1 METNNNH
8 VANINSDS
16 RGKMKKIVS
25 LGFILFT
32 VTAITG
38 LILGVV
44 HDITALPIQKTQ
56 ERLKKEALATALPE
70 ADDFSQIQMK
80 QGASE
85 IVKEVQEAR
94 KGSLPA
100 GYCVTATPKGY
111 AGTIEIVVGIT
122 VEGKLRAISILN
134 QSETPGLGAKAP
146 QPAFSGQF
154 ENKDVEKLIV
164 VKSSPGT
171 AGEIQAI
178 SGATITSN
186 AVTDGVNEALSY
198 WRENLRGGK

>member
-16 RGKMKKIVS
+16 KGKMKKIVS

-44 HDITALPIQKTQ
+44 HDITAIPIQKTQ
-56 ERLKKEALATALPE
+56 ERLKKKALTTALPE

-80 QGASE
+80 QGVSE

-94 KGSLPA
+94 KGSLPTR
-100 GYCVTATPKGY
+100 YCITVTPKGY

-186 AVTDGVNEALSY
+186 AVTNGVNEALSY